1 MSSNK
6 KDELEVEVVKT
17 KKSKKKTPA
26 ESKKKK
32 KADVVEEAV
41 VNSDVKGG
49 ASGDKKEKVSA
60 TKSSKKSSSVGSKK
74 TKKNLSTIKKG
85 SEDSVVFHGVG
96 RRKCAVSRCYLTKG
110 TGEIYVNGI
119 DYVVFFKNNPLLY
132 HVVLL
137 PLKLLKSEKDYD
149 IKVDVYGGGFSSQAD
164 AIKLSISICLSKIS
178 PENRTL
184 LKSSGYLTT
193 DSRIVERKKPG
204 RKKARKRFQFSKR

>member
-1 MSSNK
+1 MSSSK
-6 KDELEVEVVKT
+6 KDEVGV
-17 KKSKKKTPA
+17 KSKKPRRKTV
-26 ESKKKK
+26 ENKGKL
-32 KADVVEEAV
+32 DLVGEVVS
-41 VNSDVKGG
+41 SDVKGG
-49 ASGDKKEKVSA
+49 VLGDEKESGLVR
-60 TKSSKKSSSVGSKK
+60 KSSKKSVSVRSKK
-74 TKKNLSTIKKG
+74 NEKSLSTLKKQSKG
-85 SEDSVVFHGVG
+85 GVVFHGVG

-110 TGEIYVNGI
+110 DGEISVNGV

-137 PLKLLKSEKDYD
+137 PLKLLKSEKDYN

-164 AIKLSISICLSKIS
+164 AIKLSISICLSKVS
-178 PENRTL
+178 PENRAL